1 MSTEQATM
9 VSFSDEQTADQPAD
23 QPTVRGTDIRSD
35 PYASRNPVPERI
47 SEGDYIHVA
56 CSDRQR
62 DVDAQA
68 CGRVVSVE
76 RGASRTIVRA
86 TCADTDTDARELT
99 IAHGT
104 SGDGWE
110 GAYLDRI
117 KRLGRV
123 TCLSALNGDRVED
136 DR

>member
-1 MSTEQATM
+1 MSTKQATM
-9 VSFSDEQTADQPAD
+9 LRFSGEQTTD
-23 QPTVRGTDIRSD
+23 QPTVRGSEIRSD
-35 PYASRNPVPERI
+35 PYATRNPVPERI
-47 SEGDYIHVA
+47 SEGDYVHVS

-62 DVDAQA
+62 DVAAQA
-68 CGRVVSVE
+68 CGRVVSVD
-76 RGASRTIVRA
+76 RGTSRTIVRA
-86 TCADTDTDARELT
+86 ACADTDTDARELT

-123 TCLSALNGDRVED
+123 TCLSVLNGDRVED
-136 DR
+136 GR